1 MSFLNKDNPDKW
13 EKKYFSLLDE
23 QDTLEKSY
31 AETEELLCKTIS
43 RLSLAATGFNKELD
57 PYLTRIRKQLKKG
70 LKNDKLKHELEEFSN
85 ALLTL
90 DDTTTDTNDNPALLF
105 KFLNN
110 HFPKRQTELER
121 IYLAYEN
128 KHYSNTQYLLLAL
141 HELVDEEQSV
151 VSEIHSAGFHD
162 KAINKQLLYLLES
175 TEIPE
180 QFIAQSEQ
188 LKIRLQN
195 ETSLSPILEDTVSLL
210 LSIKKHFQ
218 SEQQEMAKFLA
229 HLSVQLTKL
238 GNQAAGTAEATNDIS
253 KKRNLLDQSF
263 SEQMLDLQQTSA
275 KATKLEPL
283 KQLVNSRLASIAQQL
298 QTHQQ
303 QERQERE
310 KTQKDLQILTSK
322 VNEMESK
329 SSELKNKLERAY
341 KQATHDPLTGL
352 PNRLAYD
359 ERLELEIARF
369 QRYHTALSLVIWDI
383 DFFKKINDSYG
394 HKAGDKT
401 LQIIA
406 KLLIQNCRETD
417 FVSRFGG
424 EEFIMLLPDTDAQ
437 AAYII
442 AEKLRSTIEKTGFNS
457 NGNKIQITMSC
468 GISQFTKED
477 SGDTVFKRAD
487 KALYQAKKNGRNQ
500 CIIA

>member
-1 MSFLNKDNPDKW
+1 MSFLNKDTPDKW

-23 QDTLEKSY
+23 QDTLEKAY
-31 AETEELLCKTIS
+31 AETEELLCKTIT

-57 PYLTRIRKQLKKG
+57 PYLNRIRKQLKKG
-70 LKNDKLKHELEEFSN
+70 LKNDKLKQELEEFSK

-90 DDTTTDTNDNPALLF
+90 DDSSMDNKDNPALLF
-105 KFLNN
+105 KFLNSR
-110 HFPKRQTELER
+110 FPKRQAELER

-128 KHYSNTQYLLLAL
+128 KHYANTQYLLLAL

-151 VSEIHSAGFHD
+151 VSEIHHENINTTI
-162 KAINKQLLYLLES
+162 INKHLLHLLES

-180 QFIAQSEQ
+180 QFISQAEQ

-195 ETSLSPILEDTVSLL
+195 EVSLSPVFEDTVSIL
-210 LSIKKHFQ
+210 LSIKKHYQ
-218 SEQQEMAKFLA
+218 AEQQKMAEFLT
-229 HLSVQLTKL
+229 HLNTQLAEL
-238 GNQAAGTAEATNDIS
+238 GNQANGTAKAADRIS

-263 SEQMLDLQQTSA
+263 SKQMFDLQETSA

-283 KQLVNSRLASIAQQL
+283 KQLVKSRLEGIAQQL
-298 QTHQQ
+298 QAHQQ
-303 QERQERE
+303 QERLE
-310 KTQKDLQILTSK
+310 KQKAQQNLQLLTSK
-322 VNEMESK
+322 IQDMEAR
-329 SSELKNKLERAY
+329 SSELKNKLEQAY

-369 QRYHTALSLVIWDI
+369 HRNQTPLSLVIWDI
-383 DFFKKINDSYG
+383 DFFKKINDTYG

-406 KLLIQNCRETD
+406 KLLAQNCRETD

-424 EEFIMLLPDTDAQ
+424 EEFTMLLPDTDAQ

-442 AEKLRSTIEKTGFNS
+442 AEKLRKTIEKTGFNS
-457 NGNKIQITMSC
+457 NGNKIQITVSC

-477 SGDTVFKRAD
+477 SGDSVFKRAD
-487 KALYQAKKNGRNQ
+487 QALYQAKKNGRNQ